1 LEQAVHWDDIGT
13 QVCSIARTMSI
24 LGDRWTMLVMRE
36 VFIGTTT
43 FDGFVAYTGATPQVV
58 SARLKRLVEAGVLKK
73 KPIAGS
79 KGRSEYLLTEM
90 GQDLHPIICTMMV
103 WGDKW
108 LSDGRG
114 RPHVLRHTGCGCTT
128 SPKLACDACGEFVS
142 RKTLKGEPSPA
153 MKRYRAR
160 MISEASV

>member
-1 LEQAVHWDDIGT
+1 MHWDDVGS

-36 VFIGTTT
+36 AFNGTKT
-43 FDGFVAYTGATPQVV
+43 FDEFVAYTGATPQVV
-58 SARLKRLVEAGVLKK
+58 SARLKRLVEAGVLSKQ
-73 KPIAGS
+73 PVA

-90 GQDLHPIICTMMV
+90 GRDFHPVICTIMV

-108 LSDGRG
+108 LSDGKG
-114 RPHVLRHTGCGCTT
+114 RPLVLRHTGCGCATT
-128 SPKLACDACGEFVS
+128 PKLACDACGEFVS

-153 MKRYRAR
+153 MKRYRSQ
-160 MISEASV
+160 MISEGSV